1 MEQRII
7 HSKNSGYHQ
16 LLLYIVRVELH
27 LFRKIGAANHPDL
40 KNIRIIEFF
49 FENRLHWEDLSIERF
64 PQMAALG
71 YIFIYVQIKHYY
83 IIPYMYIT
91 NGRNI

>member
-1 MEQRII
+1 
-7 HSKNSGYHQ
+7 
-16 LLLYIVRVELH
+16 V
-27 LFRKIGAANHPDL
+27 
-40 KNIRIIEFF
+40 IIEFF

-64 PQMAALG
+64 PQMAVLG

-91 NGRNI
+91 NVRNI